1 MLKKV
6 TVHLYSQ
13 SKPLEYT
20 DVDNAYTKGPLYCVR
35 QNATVVHKFPLEH
48 VFRITEEQ

>member
-1 MLKKV
+1 MLKRV

-13 SKPLEYT
+13 SKPLEYA
-20 DVDNAYTKGPLYCVR
+20 DVDNCYTKGALYCVR
-35 QNATVVHKFPLEH
+35 VNQTTVHKFPLQH

>member
-20 DVDNAYTKGPLYCVR
+20 DVDNCYTKDGLYCVR
-35 QNATVVHKFPLEH
+35 RSATLVDNFPVQH
-48 VFRITEEQ
+48 IFRITEEQ